1 MRWPLW
7 RKAAPRTLSHQL
19 KAAVMAQ
26 CPLDSQTVDTM
37 RFYSRTGSFANRR
50 AEYIR
55 IFDPGLIEDCEDG
68 ELAATSYDAF
78 ALTDTRRSALLFE
91 GHIQKFD
98 DFDDNERVFL
108 TDRRASKNC
117 VSVLSIN
124 VG

>member
-26 CPLDSQTVDTM
+26 FPLHSQMVDTM
-37 RFYSRTGSFANRR
+37 RFYSRMGSFANRR

-55 IFDPGLIEDCEDG
+55 IFDPCLIENG
-68 ELAATSYDAF
+68 ELATTSYDAF

-91 GHIQKFD
+91 GHIQR
-98 DFDDNERVFL
+98 FDDNGRVFL
-108 TDRRASKNC
+108 TDRRA
-117 VSVLSIN
+117 L
-124 VG
+124 

>member
-1 MRWPLW
+1 
-7 RKAAPRTLSHQL
+7 
-19 KAAVMAQ
+19 
-26 CPLDSQTVDTM
+26 M

-55 IFDPGLIEDCEDG
+55 IFDPGLIEDREDG

-108 TDRRASKNC
+108 TDRRA
-117 VSVLSIN
+117 L
-124 VG
+124 